1 MTIDSD
7 LFKAADFLNI
17 DPIFSE
23 LNNVTIAE
31 NNISV
36 NNFGKLLKCKK
47 IGNDLVIVNYNI
59 RRLQN
64 REHFDSLINFLATI
78 NANNHNIDC
87 LIITDTWTDLT
98 NVEAGCFDI
107 PGFILYTDCRI
118 ATRGGGVAV

>member
-1 MTIDSD
+1 MKIDSD

-17 DPIFSE
+17 DPVFSE
-23 LNNVTIAE
+23 LNNVTI
-31 NNISV
+31 
-36 NNFGKLLKCKK
+36 
-47 IGNDLVIVNYNI
+47 VNYNI
-59 RRLQN
+59 SSLQN
-64 REHFDSLINFLATI
+64 REHFDSVINFLATI

-87 LIITDTWTDLT
+87 LIITETWTDLA